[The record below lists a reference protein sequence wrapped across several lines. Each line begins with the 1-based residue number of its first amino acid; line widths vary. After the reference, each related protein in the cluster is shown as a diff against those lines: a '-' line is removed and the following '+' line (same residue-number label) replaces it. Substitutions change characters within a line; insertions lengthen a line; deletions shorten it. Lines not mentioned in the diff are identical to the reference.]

1 MDAQLLS
8 FRKSSWLPNKWIKRQ
23 KILSLRIFMRSVL
36 FLDVFEFV
44 CWTMLSDLV
53 NVEIFHSLRVVA
65 FNDLVF

>member
-1 MDAQLLS
+1 MTVQLLS
-8 FRKSSWLPNKWIKRQ
+8 FGKSSWLPNKWIKRQ

-53 NVEIFHSLRVVA
+53 NNEIFHSLCVVA
-65 FNDLVF
+65 FDDLVF

>member
-1 MDAQLLS
+1 
-8 FRKSSWLPNKWIKRQ
+8 
-23 KILSLRIFMRSVL
+23 MRSVL

-53 NVEIFHSLRVVA
+53 NVEIFHSLCVVA